1 LVPASDVFQPPAYES
16 TLSVLVKPFFL
27 HLIPLLFTGSRRRI
41 TLPDLRDIPLYLR
54 SDPATEK
61 LLAALAVE
69 DKNSNQYLVKVRL
82 TSLVS
87 RGVSPSYRA
96 HSGRFVGTSSV
107 PSFHAWWSSL
117 ELSVG
122 FSEFVRRTSMLT
134 CLLLK
139 PKSPS
144 SSK

>member
-1 LVPASDVFQPPAYES
+1 MRALDVFQPPAYES
-16 TLSVLVKPFFL
+16 TLSVLVKPLFL

-41 TLPDLRDIPLYLR
+41 TIPDLCDIPLYLR

-61 LLAALAVE
+61 LLAALAIE
-69 DKNSNQYLVKVRL
+69 DKSSDRYLVKVRL

-87 RGVSPSYRA
+87 CVVSPSYRV
-96 HSGRFVGTSSV
+96 HSGRSVGTSSA
-107 PSFHAWWSSL
+107 PSFRAWWSSQ
-117 ELSVG
+117 ERSVG
-122 FSEFVRRTSMLT
+122 LSEFVRRTSIPT
-134 CLLLK
+134 CILLK